1 MEEIQ
6 KYAKIC
12 LSKYADFNGRASL
25 PEFWWFVLALCVAG
39 AVLNLVLPFLGMIFS
54 LGLMLPAVAV
64 GARRLHDTGKSG
76 WLQLVGL
83 VPVAGWAALI
93 YWAVQPGDPDVN
105 MYGAPSEDDPL
116 PASSSNK

>member
-6 KYAKIC
+6 KHVKIC

-25 PEFWWFVLALCVAG
+25 PEFWWFVLALSVSG

-54 LGLMLPAVAV
+54 LGLMLPAVAAC
-64 GARRLHDTGKSG
+64 ARRLHDTGKSG

-83 VPVAGWAALI
+83 VPLVGWAALI
-93 YWAVQPGDPDVN
+93 YWAIQPGDLNVN
-105 MYGAPSEDDPL
+105 MYGAPPEDDTSPI
-116 PASSSNK
+116 SSSNK